1 MATYESKGIIF
12 RNIKYGESSIICDI
26 YTEDKGLRSFIVSG
40 VRNAKSKTAA
50 GIYRPLHI
58 VQLTAY
64 DAGSGKLARIKE
76 IHFDYVFQYIN
87 IHVVRSGMA
96 LFMLEI
102 ARNALRNDE
111 ADPDLFRFI
120 RDSLIKL
127 DASEQIS
134 PLFHIKFMIE
144 LSHILGFGA
153 LPNRNENTVIFDLL
167 NGQFDIEGEV
177 IQYRMDKEVS
187 HHFFTLLECETEKIG
202 ELQIP
207 KNIRMQMLDDLI
219 TYFRLHVPGFKEI
232 MSKDVLMKIL

>member
-40 VRNAKSKTAA
+40 VRNTKSKSAA
-50 GIYRPLHI
+50 SIYRPLHM
-58 VQLTAY
+58 VQFTAY
-64 DAGSGKLARIKE
+64 DSGPGKLARIKE
-76 IHFDYVFQYIN
+76 IHFDHVFQHIN
-87 IHVVRSGMA
+87 IHVIRSGMA

-102 ARNALRNDE
+102 ARNALRTDE
-111 ADPDLFRFI
+111 ADSEIFWFLRNKLI
-120 RDSLIKL
+120 ALDSG
-127 DASEQIS
+127 DQIS

-144 LSHILGFGA
+144 LSYILGFGP

-202 ELQIP
+202 ELQIS
-207 KNIRMQMLDDLI
+207 KSVRLQMLDDLI